1 MHDIFPQ
8 FIALSWGLSA
18 AMVVENQ
25 GGGDVL
31 RGSFSDWTQI
41 PVGSHQPPGTLGA
54 GMAAG
59 GIAAMVACH

>member
-18 AMVVENQ
+18 AMVVESQ

-31 RGSFSDWTQI
+31 RGSFSDWTHI
-41 PVGSHQPPGTLGA
+41 PVGSHQLPGTLGA